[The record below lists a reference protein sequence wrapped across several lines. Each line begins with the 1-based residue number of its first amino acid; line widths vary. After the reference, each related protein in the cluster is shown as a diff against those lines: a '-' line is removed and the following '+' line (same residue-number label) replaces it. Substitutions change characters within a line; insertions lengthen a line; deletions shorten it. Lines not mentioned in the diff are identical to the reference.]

1 MPDHVHMLLSI
12 PPKYAVSQ
20 VVGFIKGKSAIH
32 LARVYGER
40 KRNFVGQHFWARGFF
55 VNTVGRDEEAIRA
68 YIRNQEREDQRLRT
82 NEPLALT
89 TPPSGGSKL
98 TGRVSDPSYRFE
110 RFTSLKPPALPGDT
124 YSRRFH
130 GAIGRRRP
138 SSARCGRTVSSRLA
152 RSTGRST
159 ARRSALGPS
168 SSSFPSSSP
177 ATSSSWTICRAIRS
191 RASERRSKTLA
202 PVCSTCL
209 PTAPISTRSSNGS
222 PS

>member
-1 MPDHVHMLLSI
+1 MDDYESLSHTTWTCKYHVVFIPKCRRKALYQELRRYLGEVFRKLALQKESKVEEGHLMPDHVHMLLSI

-68 YIRNQEREDQRLRT
+68 YIRNQEREDQRTRT

-124 YSRRFH
+124 YCNDD
-130 GAIGRRRP
+130 P
-138 SSARCGRTVSSRLA
+138 TRLK
-152 RSTGRST
+152 
-159 ARRSALGPS
+159 P
-168 SSSFPSSSP
+168 
-177 ATSSSWTICRAIRS
+177 
-191 RASERRSKTLA
+191 
-202 PVCSTCL
+202 
-209 PTAPISTRSSNGS
+209 
-222 PS
+222 